1 MKHRL
6 LALLCIAVLVLGCL
20 PLTACGKKIE
30 KFSTH
35 SFDYFDTA
43 TTITGYAKRVEDFDK
58 VSDTA
63 FGLLAAYHQLYD
75 IYTQYEGITNLC
87 VVNQMAGNGKP
98 LEVDRRIIDLLV
110 YAKEMYTLT
119 DGQVN
124 VAMGSV
130 LSLWHQYRTEGMDQ
144 PTKAQLPPMK
154 ELKEAARHTNINDV
168 VIDKDKGTVTLT
180 DPAMRLDVGAIAK
193 GYATERVARWL
204 EAQGY
209 TGYILNV
216 GGNVRT
222 IGSKGD
228 GEPWTV
234 GIENPDSTKDD
245 YLAYLHLSGQALVT
259 SGSYQRYYVVDGK
272 EYHHIIHPDTL
283 MPATGFVSVSVVC
296 ADSGQGDALSTALF
310 CLSLK
315 EGQKLVESLDG
326 VEALW
331 VSHDGS
337 QTASAGWKT
346 YVEKK

>member
-1 MKHRL
+1 MKHRI

-20 PLTACGKKIE
+20 PLTACGKKTE
-30 KFSTH
+30 KYSTH
-35 SFDYFDTA
+35 SFDFFDTA
-43 TTITGYAKRVEDFDK
+43 TTVTGYAKSVEDFDR
-58 VSDTA
+58 VSDMV

-75 IYTQYEGITNLC
+75 IYTQYEGINNLC
-87 VVNQMAGNGKP
+87 VVNQKAATGKP
-98 LEVDRRIIDLLV
+98 VEVDWRIIDLLV

-144 PTKAQLPPMK
+144 PAQAQLPPMK

-168 VIDKDKGTVTLT
+168 VIDKEKATVALN
-180 DPAMRLDVGAIAK
+180 DPKMKLDVGAIAK
-193 GYATERVARWL
+193 GYAVEQVAKKL
-204 EAQGY
+204 EKEGV
-209 TGYILNV
+209 TGYVLNV

-228 GEPWTV
+228 GQPWTV
-234 GIENPDSTKDD
+234 GIENPDSSKDD
-245 YLAYLHLSGQALVT
+245 YLAYLNLTGQALVT
-259 SGSYQRYYVVDGK
+259 SGSYQRYYVVNGK

-310 CLSLK
+310 CLSLE
-315 EGQKLVESLDG
+315 EGQTLVESLPN
-326 VEALW
+326 VETLW
-331 VSHDGS
+331 VTHDGT
-337 QTASAGWKT
+337 QTASSGWKT
-346 YVEKK
+346 YVKK